1 MQVQVEL
8 DVDKNEHV
16 MDKVKSIEKLASMLG
31 LNIHNDPEIESEH
44 ESDSEDEDYHF

>member
-1 MQVQVEL
+1 
-8 DVDKNEHV
+8 

-31 LNIHNDPEIESEH
+31 LNIHDDLEIESEH